1 MTNSRET
8 ASSSLLHK
16 MGSVV
21 SHEVRVRNESC
32 ATLGAFIGLFPRVG
46 SLVDSEARP
55 LSEGLPTFVTCIR
68 FLPIVDSLMNEQ
80 V

>member
-8 ASSSLLHK
+8 SSSSLLHK

-46 SLVDSEARP
+46 SLMDSEA
-55 LSEGLPTFVTCIR
+55 
-68 FLPIVDSLMNEQ
+68 
-80 V
+80 

>member
-8 ASSSLLHK
+8 SSSWLLK

-32 ATLGAFIGLFPRVG
+32 ATLRTFIGLFPRVG

-55 LSEGLPTFVTCIR
+55 LSEGLTTFVTCIR

-80 V
+80 I